1 MSEHHIPVLFNESI
15 KYLVTKKNGV
25 YFDGTVGFGS
35 HSEGILKQLTNDGI
49 LIATDVD
56 KDAFSFSS
64 VKFSDDKRFRL
75 YNYNFTEIDTMA
87 RIESVMKYDGIFA
100 DLGVSS
106 FQLDNADSGFT
117 YRSEAKLDLRMD
129 KTKKLNAAE
138 LLNTFSEENIA
149 QILFEF
155 GEEKNSRQIA
165 KRICEIRSIKKI
177 ETTFDLSSII
187 EKLTPQKYLTKTL
200 SRVFQAL
207 RIYVNNELEN
217 LKMFLTKS
225 VDLLQSGGR
234 IVILTYHSLEDRI
247 VKESFKYETLD
258 CICPKEYPVCKCD
271 KVKRLKLI
279 TKKPLIPSEIEIQNN
294 RRARSAK
301 LRVAEAV

>member
-1 MSEHHIPVLFNESI
+1 MIEHHIPVLFDESI
-15 KYLVTKKNGV
+15 SYLVTKKNGI

-35 HSEGILKQLTNDGI
+35 HSEGSLKQLTN
-49 LIATDVD
+49 VD
-56 KDAFSFSS
+56 KDAFSFTSE
-64 VKFSDDKRFRL
+64 KFNDDKRFRL
-75 YNYNFTEIDTMA
+75 YNYNFTEIDIMA
-87 RIESVMKYDGIFA
+87 RIESVKKFDGIFA

-106 FQLDNADSGFT
+106 FQLDNTDSGFT
-117 YRSEAKLDLRMD
+117 YRSEARLDLRMD
-129 KTKKLNAAE
+129 KTKPLNASD

-149 QILFEF
+149 KILFEF

-165 KRICEIRSIKKI
+165 KKICEVRTIKKI
-177 ETTFDLSSII
+177 ETTFDLSAII

-207 RIYVNNELEN
+207 RIYLNNELEN
-217 LKMFLTKS
+217 LEMFLSKS

-234 IVILTYHSLEDRI
+234 IVVLTYHSLEDRI
-247 VKESFKYETLD
+247 VKEAFKYETLD
-258 CICPKEYPVCKCD
+258 CICPKEYPVCKCG

-279 TKKPLIPSEIEIQNN
+279 TKKPLVPSDVEIQNN